1 MKTSETWR
9 EDHEEMR
16 DVEFTPDAEA
26 DLARSDTHIRE
37 RVFKKLRWLAEN
49 FDVVKPEALAGE
61 WRGVFKLRVGDHRV
75 LYTFDRTKQKIIVH
89 FVRHR
94 REVYKIP

>member
-1 MKTSETWR
+1 MYHV
-9 EDHEEMR
+9 D
-16 DVEFTPDAEA
+16 FTPDAEA
-26 DLARSDTHIRE
+26 DLACLDTAIVE

-49 FDVVKPEALAGE
+49 FDSVRLEALTEE
-61 WRGVFKLRVGDHRV
+61 WQGVFKLRTGDYRV

-94 REVYKIP
+94 REVYKIK